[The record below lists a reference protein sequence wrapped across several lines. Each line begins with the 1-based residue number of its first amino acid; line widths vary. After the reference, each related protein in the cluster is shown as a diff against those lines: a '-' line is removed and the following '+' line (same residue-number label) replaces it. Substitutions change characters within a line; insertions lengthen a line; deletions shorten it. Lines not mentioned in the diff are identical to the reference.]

1 MTLRGEHIVLA
12 NFDATMVADC
22 IDEEKLDYE
31 DGKKDLDIKKHDKF
45 SHIKWVAW
53 EEMVHTYFTSMKD
66 SQGVPLAYVIV
77 KTPVPSGI
85 VIDRRQEII
94 KMIPYRATCFPV
106 TPRNSL
112 RFSNS

>member
-1 MTLRGEHIVLA
+1 MTLRGKDIVLA
-12 NFDATMVADC
+12 DFYATMMAYF
-22 IDEEKLDYE
+22 IDEAKLDCE
-31 DGKKDLDIKKHDKF
+31 DGNKDPYINKPNKV